1 MQAHWS
7 VWSDATSE
15 VSARRV
21 ATRLLRQL
29 GRPANQVTFSPYP
42 KTSGWMFTFQ
52 TDLEGGTWNDHV
64 VDVVE
69 LGQRVAHAWSLSG
82 DVRRSPEGWSTKA
95 RIAGVTAIQWLL
107 LPHGQEEGPS
117 ASDVD
122 L

>member
-1 MQAHWS
+1 MQAYWS

-21 ATRLLRQL
+21 AMRLLRQL
-29 GRPANQVTFSPYP
+29 GRPANQLAFFPYP
-42 KTSGWMFTFQ
+42 KTGGCMFTFQ
-52 TDLEGGTWNDHV
+52 TDLEGGTWNDYV
-64 VDVVE
+64 VDAVE

-82 DVRRSPEGWSTKA
+82 DVRRGPEGWSTQS

-107 LPHGQEEGPS
+107 LPHGREKGTN